1 MDVHPATIVGFEN
14 TCYVFLKFMPF
25 SKACTPHFYIYEVQR
40 TVSLTVI
47 KKEPRL
53 RELTPS
59 AAPLIEQDDAITSTL
74 PPSLAPYMDE

>member
-25 SKACTPHFYIYEVQR
+25 SKACAPNFYIYEVQR
-40 TVSLTVI
+40 TVSLTVV

-74 PPSLAPYMDE
+74 PP